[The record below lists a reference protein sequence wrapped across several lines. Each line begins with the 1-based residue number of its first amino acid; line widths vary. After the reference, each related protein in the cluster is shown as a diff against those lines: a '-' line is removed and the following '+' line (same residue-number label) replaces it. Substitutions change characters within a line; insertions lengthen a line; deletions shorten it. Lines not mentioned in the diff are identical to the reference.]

1 MPAQTLVNPLPSSSL
16 MKLAFS
22 MLFMRS
28 IWNKSMC
35 LDKGID
41 FLERKVGHGQVT
53 IFTDKDISEF
63 ILFLMS
69 CSTTEKISDSICKG
83 IQKVTGSSIE
93 IGLTL
98 KIFNTGKDLP
108 FTDREYSQGR

>member
-1 MPAQTLVNPLPSSSL
+1 
-16 MKLAFS
+16 
-22 MLFMRS
+22 
-28 IWNKSMC
+28 MC

-53 IFTDKDISEF
+53 ITIIFTDKDIAEF

-69 CSTTEKISDSICKG
+69 RSTTEKISDSICKG

-93 IGLTL
+93 IGLSL

-108 FTDREYSQGR
+108 ITDKEDSQGR